1 MIIKWWSACKP
12 DYEMDTNDIL
22 VGKCLT
28 FKRIWVLVCL
38 KCSECG
44 GRNSLRWILIL
55 GERCFPLGPY
65 RMDNGDT
72 IPRLDF
78 KWPVSLRW

>member
-1 MIIKWWSACKP
+1 MIKWWSACKP

-78 KWPVSLRW
+78 KWPVSFRW